1 MRSQPL
7 AAGSVLLT
15 GSLQVIVLAFTLMNT
30 SLHFARAPSISR
42 SKKYVKRTMRLAMPI
57 GPPKKGGSSSHVS
70 FAAAAKSKGSACFE
84 GPMPREVER

>member
-1 MRSQPL
+1 M
-7 AAGSVLLT
+7 LT

-57 GPPKKGGSSSHVS
+57 GPPRKGGSSSHAS
-70 FAAAAKSKGSACFE
+70 FTLAAKPKGSACFE
-84 GPMPREVER
+84 GPIPLDVER